1 MKKVIILFIV
11 LISIKLDAQEKM
23 NEHFKTHIG
32 FSETFFGN
40 EEDYQVCYPKD
51 HKNFFY
57 AIIGFGILS
66 TTLAFFIIRIKTKSN
81 RLLKVK
87 NAIIEEHNHDM
98 IASITYAR
106 RIQNSILPSKNIM
119 TELASSLFVFYKP
132 KDIVSGDFYW
142 VHKENE
148 YLYMAVVDCT
158 GHGVPG
164 AFLSMVGKYS
174 LDKAVKEAHLSN
186 PSTILDKMNES
197 VKTTLQQDEN
207 KELRDGMEVAF
218 CKLNIATNE
227 LEFAGA
233 NLSLLLIRK
242 GEIEEVKASKCTVG
256 SVQEHVTQAPTTHKL
271 KLEKGDSFYVFSDG
285 FADQMGG
292 KNNKKYKS
300 VNLKNFI
307 KSTSRETPQS
317 HCMLLSK
324 ELEQWKGNYEQ
335 VDDVCVM
342 GYKL

>member
-1 MKKVIILFIV
+1 MKA
-11 LISIKLDAQEKM
+11 D
-23 NEHFKTHIG
+23 EHFKTHIG
-32 FSETFFGN
+32 FSETFFGS

-57 AIIGFGILS
+57 SIIGFALLS
-66 TTLAFFIIRIKTKSN
+66 TTLGFFIIRIKTKSN
-81 RLLKVK
+81 KLLKEK

-119 TELASSLFVFYKP
+119 IHLASNLFVFYKP

-142 VHKENE
+142 VHKEE
-148 YLYMAVVDCT
+148 DYVYMAVVDCT

-164 AFLSMVGKYS
+164 AFLSLVGKYS
-174 LDKAVKEAHLSN
+174 LDKAVKEDHLRN
-186 PSTILDKMNES
+186 PSEILEKMNEY
-197 VKTTLQQDEN
+197 VKSALQQEEN

-218 CKLNIATNE
+218 CKLNVKTNE
-227 LEFAGA
+227 LEYAGA
-233 NLSLLLIRK
+233 NLGLLIIRN
-242 GEIEEVKASKCTVG
+242 GEIEELKASKCTVG
-256 SVQEHVTQAPTTHKL
+256 SVQEHVTQGPITHKTQL
-271 KLEKGDSFYVFSDG
+271 AKGDSFYVFSDG

-292 KNNKKYKS
+292 NNNKKYKS
-300 VNLKNFI
+300 VNLKKYI
-307 KSTSRETPQS
+307 KSTSLETPQS
-317 HCMLLSK
+317 HCILLSK
-324 ELEQWKGNYEQ
+324 ELERWKGKYEQ

>member
-1 MKKVIILFIV
+1 MKAKLIV
-11 LISIKLDAQEKM
+11 LICVMSFSFSLQAD
-23 NEHFKTHIG
+23 EHFKTHIG
-32 FSETFFGN
+32 FSETFFGS

-57 AIIGFGILS
+57 SIIGFALLS
-66 TTLAFFIIRIKTKSN
+66 TTLGFFIIRIKTKSN
-81 RLLKVK
+81 KLLKEK
-87 NAIIEEHNHDM
+87 NAIIEEKNHDM
-98 IASITYAR
+98 VSSITYAR
-106 RIQNSILPSKNIM
+106 RIQNSILPSKNLLN
-119 TELASSLFVFYKP
+119 ELSNNLFVFYKP

-142 VHKENE
+142 VHKEGE

-164 AFLSMVGKYS
+164 AFLSLVGKYS
-174 LDKAVKEAHLSN
+174 LDKAVKEDHQTN
-186 PSTILDKMNES
+186 PSEMLDKMNEY
-197 VKTTLQQDEN
+197 VKAALQQEEN

-218 CKLNIATNE
+218 CKFNIKTNE
-227 LEFAGA
+227 LEYAGA
-233 NLSLLLIRK
+233 NLSLLIIRK
-242 GEIEEVKASKCTVG
+242 GEIEEVKSSKCTVG
-256 SVQEHVTQAPTTHKL
+256 SVQEHVIEAPKTHKIQ
-271 KLEKGDSFYVFSDG
+271 LEQGDSFYVFSDG

-307 KSTSRETPQS
+307 KATSQETPQS
-317 HCMLLSK
+317 HCVLLSK
-324 ELEQWKGNYEQ
+324 ELEQWRGNYEQ

>member
-1 MKKVIILFIV
+1 MKAKLAV
-11 LISIKLDAQEKM
+11 LICVMFFSLSLKAD
-23 NEHFKTHIG
+23 EHFKKHIG

-57 AIIGFGILS
+57 SIIGFGLLS
-66 TTLAFFIIRIKTKSN
+66 TTLGFFIIRIKAKSN
-81 RLLKVK
+81 KLLMEK

-106 RIQNSILPSKNIM
+106 RIQNSILPSKSLM
-119 TELASSLFVFYKP
+119 AELAANLFVFYKP

-142 VHKENE
+142 VYKEGV

-164 AFLSMVGKYS
+164 AFLSLVGKYS
-174 LDKAVKEAHLSN
+174 LDKAVKEDHLNN
-186 PSTILDKMNES
+186 PSNILDKMNEY
-197 VKTTLQQDEN
+197 VKLALQQEEN

-218 CKLNIATNE
+218 CKLNIITNE
-227 LEFAGA
+227 LEYAGA
-233 NLSLLLIRK
+233 NLSLLLIRN
-242 GEIEEVKASKCTVG
+242 GEIEEVKANKCTVG
-256 SVQEHVTQAPTTHKL
+256 SVQEHVTQAPTTHKI
-271 KLEKGDSFYVFSDG
+271 KLEKGDSFYLFSDG

-300 VNLKNFI
+300 INLKNYI
-307 KSTSRETPQS
+307 KSTSNETPQS
-317 HCMLLSK
+317 HCILLSK
-324 ELEQWKGNYEQ
+324 ELEQWKGKYEQ

>member
-1 MKKVIILFIV
+1 MKVKILV
-11 LISIKLDAQEKM
+11 VVCLICFAGSAKAD
-23 NEHFKTHIG
+23 EHLKKHIG

-57 AIIGFGILS
+57 SIIGFALLS
-66 TTLAFFIIRIKTKSN
+66 TTLGFFIIRIKTKSN
-81 RLLKVK
+81 RLLKEK

-98 IASITYAR
+98 VASITYAR
-106 RIQNSILPSKNIM
+106 RIQNSILPSKSLLD
-119 TELASSLFVFYKP
+119 ELRNNLFVFYKP

-142 VHKENE
+142 VHKEQE

-164 AFLSMVGKYS
+164 AFLSLVGKYS
-174 LDKAVKEAHLSN
+174 LDKAVKEDHLSN
-186 PSTILDKMNES
+186 PSNILDKMNEY
-197 VKTTLQQDEN
+197 VKTALQQDEN
-207 KELRDGMEVAF
+207 KELRDGMEVAL
-218 CKLNIATNE
+218 CKLNTATNE

-242 GEIEEVKASKCTVG
+242 GEIEDVKANKCTVG

-271 KLEKGDSFYVFSDG
+271 KLERGDSFYVFSDG

-307 KSTSRETPQS
+307 KSTSQETPQS

-324 ELEQWKGNYEQ
+324 ELEQWKGKYEQ

>member
-1 MKKVIILFIV
+1 MKVKLIV
-11 LISIKLDAQEKM
+11 LISVMCFSLSLHAD
-23 NEHFKTHIG
+23 EHFKKHIG
-32 FSETFFGN
+32 FSETFFGS

-57 AIIGFGILS
+57 SIIGFALLS
-66 TTLAFFIIRIKTKSN
+66 TTLGFFIIRIKTKSN
-81 RLLKVK
+81 KLLKEK

-98 IASITYAR
+98 VASITYAR
-106 RIQNSILPSKNIM
+106 RIQNSILPSKNLM
-119 TELASSLFVFYKP
+119 NDLNNNLFVFYKP

-142 VHKENE
+142 VHKEQE
-148 YLYMAVVDCT
+148 YLYLAVVDCT

-164 AFLSMVGKYS
+164 AFLSLVGKYS
-174 LDKAVKEAHLSN
+174 IDKAVKEDHRTN
-186 PSTILDKMNES
+186 PSEILDKMNEY
-197 VKTTLQQDEN
+197 VKAALQQEEN

-218 CKLNIATNE
+218 CKLNTKTNE
-227 LEFAGA
+227 LEYAGA

-242 GEIEEVKASKCTVG
+242 GEIEEIKSSKCTVG
-256 SVQEHVTQAPTTHKL
+256 SIQEYVIEAPKTNRIQ
-271 KLEKGDSFYVFSDG
+271 LEKGDSFYVFSDG

-292 KNNKKYKS
+292 NNNKKYKS

-307 KSTSRETPQS
+307 KSTSKETPQS
-317 HCMLLSK
+317 HCMLLSR